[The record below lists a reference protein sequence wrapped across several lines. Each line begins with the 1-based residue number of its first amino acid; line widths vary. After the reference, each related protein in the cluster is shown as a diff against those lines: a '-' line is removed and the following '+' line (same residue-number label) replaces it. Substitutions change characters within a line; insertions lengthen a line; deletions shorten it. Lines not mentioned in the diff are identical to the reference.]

1 MQNENSSKIGK
12 RAFDLLSCLLVA
24 PFALVLC
31 GVMAVPIAIESR
43 ANPFFLQWR
52 LGQNEKPFRILK
64 LRTMHLNAPT
74 RASHMIG
81 LEFVLK
87 TGKIARIT
95 KIDELP
101 QLWNVLTGQM
111 SLVGPRPGLPSQTE
125 LTNERRTH
133 NVFALTP
140 GITGVSQIV
149 GLDMSTPQALAVS
162 DATYPKEWS
171 ITRDL
176 KILCLTILGSGRGDA
191 ASKSST

>member
-1 MQNENSSKIGK
+1 MQNESSSELGK
-12 RAFDLLSCLLVA
+12 RAFDLLSSMLIA

-31 GVMAVPIAIESR
+31 GLMAIPIAIESR

-52 LGQNEKPFRILK
+52 LGKNEKQFRILK
-64 LRTMHLNAPT
+64 LRTMHLHAPT
-74 RASHMIG
+74 RASHMVG
-81 LEFVLK
+81 SEFVLK

-101 QLWNVLTGQM
+101 QLLNVLAGQM

-125 LTNERRTH
+125 LTRERRAY
-133 NVFALTP
+133 NVFALKP

-149 GLDMSTPQALAVS
+149 GLDMSTPKALAIS
-162 DATYPKEWS
+162 DATYPKKWS
-171 ITRDL
+171 VARDL
-176 KILCLTILGSGRGDA
+176 KILFLTVLGNGRGDA